1 MYGERQNL
9 AIRMQTCKR
18 TIGLWAIGATLGG
31 EKLNDRNIDQILLSR
46 RLAVCMGG
54 HLEAFHKQG
63 NDHSKAEERAN
74 SDVIWH
80 DLSA

>member
-1 MYGERQNL
+1 
-9 AIRMQTCKR
+9 
-18 TIGLWAIGATLGG
+18 
-31 EKLNDRNIDQILLSR
+31 
-46 RLAVCMGG
+46 
-54 HLEAFHKQG
+54 LEAFHKQG